1 MWFRNLQVFRLTP
14 EWQFSLETL
23 KQALLQHRLLGTGA
37 TDRMAR
43 GWVPPRGGPDEFV
56 VKSGEHLLIALG
68 TETKLLPG
76 SIVRQHAEEKAREI
90 EQAQG
95 YKPGRKQ
102 ARDIREQVELELLPR
117 AFTRRMSTLVW
128 IDPVNRWLVV
138 DAASSTRADDVVEKL
153 KETLGELP
161 LRLLNTQRS
170 PAEAMTAWLA
180 AGEAPVDFSIDQ
192 DCELQAAIA
201 ERPVVRYVRHGL
213 DSDEVRSHITN
224 GKTVTRLGITWRD
237 RVSIVLTDQLQIKR
251 VSFLDVIKDEAEV
264 LSEEGDAL
272 FEANFALMAGELAG
286 LLADLV
292 IALGGEA
299 E

>member
-14 EWQFSLETL
+14 EWQFTSDML
-23 KQALLQHRLLGTGA
+23 KAALQQHQLIGTGA
-37 TDRMAR
+37 TDKMAR
-43 GWVPPRGGPDEFV
+43 GWVSPRGGAEEFLV
-56 VKSGEHLLIALG
+56 QTGTHFLISLG

-76 SIVRQHAEEKAREI
+76 SIVRQHADEKAREI
-90 EQAQG
+90 EHAQG

-102 ARDIREQVELELLPR
+102 LRDIRDQVELELLPR
-117 AFTRRMSTLVW
+117 AFTRRTSTLVW
-128 IDPVNRWLVV
+128 IDPLNRWLVV
-138 DAASSTRADDVVEKL
+138 DAASSARADDVIEKL

-251 VSFLDVIKDEAEV
+251 VSFLDVIKEEAEN

-272 FEANFALMAGELAG
+272 YEANFALMAGELSG

-292 IALGGEA
+292 IALGGES